1 MKRRHS
7 TVVLSV
13 NIGAGLQKVRDVG
26 EALEKVW
33 SVGIS
38 LFSLLSITR
47 YLCFVIYLALQNG
60 KSSDYHLLQP
70 NYRVD
75 VGKTCFLAGSIMQGR
90 SS

>member
-13 NIGAGLQKVRDVG
+13 NVGASLQQVRDVG
-26 EALEKVW
+26 EALERVW
-33 SVGIS
+33 SVVIS
-38 LFSLLSITR
+38 LPLKTRFS
-47 YLCFVIYLALQNG
+47 YFVIALALQNG

-70 NYRVD
+70 NYRVN
-75 VGKTCFLAGSIMQGR
+75 VGRTCFLAGSIMQGR

>member
-13 NIGAGLQKVRDVG
+13 NVGASLQQVRDVG
-26 EALEKVW
+26 EALERVW

-38 LFSLLSITR
+38 LLSTTR
-47 YLCFVIYLALQNG
+47 YLCFVKYLALQNG

-75 VGKTCFLAGSIMQGR
+75 VGKTCFLAGSIMQGC